1 MIPAPHLFTVVKGE
15 LFIGDTW
22 PPVPKN
28 GCIASCESWRE
39 IYPKDLCDALQACG
53 WRVGRLAMKLTTNC
67 HESWIIMIRSSNTL
81 VLCVFFFVVEN
92 TNPNDRNEGR
102 DQGHNGRTAL
112 VSMATCVTDV
122 ELFVIRCDELMIW
135 FSFTKHDQINS
146 LKSMKVLSCVLLL
159 LFSFSEWFPPSKKT
173 QLWLTQTLLPTVSFN
188 RGARIGGN

>member
-1 MIPAPHLFTVVKGE
+1 MRCTPSLW
-15 LFIGDTW
+15 L
-22 PPVPKN
+22 
-28 GCIASCESWRE
+28 
-39 IYPKDLCDALQACG
+39 ACWKAG
-53 WRVGRLAMKLTTNC
+53 NETN
-67 HESWIIMIRSSNTL
+67 HQLSWIMNHHDSIIKYLGSLRA
-81 VLCVFFFVVEN
+81 FFVVEN

-159 LFSFSEWFPPSKKT
+159 LFWFGEWFPPSKKT